1 MRMALAILIVVIMSA
16 PDLAIAQP
24 VNNAAAA
31 IALAH
36 KTCARQWRVSR
47 NAWKARR
54 VKDHWRV
61 WTGVD
66 GEDGSVSLNVPLNGR
81 VDPSKC
87 EHMVRRP

>member
-1 MRMALAILIVVIMSA
+1 MRMTLAILIVAITSA
-16 PDLAIAQP
+16 PDLAAAQP
-24 VNNAAAA
+24 VNSEAAA

-66 GEDGSVSLNVPLNGR
+66 GTDGSVSLNVPLNGR
-81 VDPSKC
+81 VRPAKC
-87 EHMVRRP
+87 EHQVRTP